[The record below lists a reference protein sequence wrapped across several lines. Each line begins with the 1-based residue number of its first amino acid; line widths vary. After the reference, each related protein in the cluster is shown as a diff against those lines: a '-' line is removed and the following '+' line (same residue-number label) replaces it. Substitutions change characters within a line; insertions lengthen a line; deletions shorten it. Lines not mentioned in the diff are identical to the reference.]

1 MKKQLLIA
9 GVLASSLVNTN
20 FFAQAQN
27 EQVEKLDEIVVTA
40 TKFNLKKE
48 NSGKVITK
56 ITQKQL
62 KNNAGKTVIEILN
75 TVAGIDVRG
84 VNANASEPRSINIR
98 GGRSR
103 QVLVLIDGV
112 PVTDQS
118 AINQEFDLRL
128 LAVSQI
134 ESIEILKG
142 ASSTLYGSGAATAVI
157 NIVLKSASEDSIS
170 GSFET
175 SLGTNN
181 TAKTSESNL
190 SDRNH
195 NLNLNGTLGSFNY
208 LGAFSITGVDGMS
221 SSKSNSTSIFEN
233 DPYYSK
239 NGLFKLGYKINEK
252 LSIDTFLNYDEFDYD
267 FDAGAFSDSDV
278 NAGNQE
284 QLRVGIKPKYKY
296 NNAEVYVLASVNVIE
311 RNFKQFNS
319 FSNTLDA
326 YQFKGRSLYL
336 DFAHKYEFSS
346 KFQLITGL
354 NYQEHSNH
362 STTPFATID
371 KEIANFN
378 TIDPYASFVYIS
390 EQGLSLNFGGRYNI
404 HNVYGN
410 EFVYDG
416 NAAYNFHIKNDNSI
430 KVFASYSTAFIAP
443 SLYQLYDGFSG
454 NINLNPESNKTIEA
468 GFEYRFKD
476 WFSLDAV
483 YFKRTETD
491 AIVYDNLTYKYQNG
505 SSDAN
510 GFEVNSK
517 ISPSNILTL
526 ITSYTHVNKNELEDF
541 NDYIPKHKL
550 VSTLEVEPFKNSF
563 FSLTYRN
570 VGDRTIFD
578 RYGSFGTAGSDVIL
592 PKYQVIDFM
601 TNYKLLEDTITFFG
615 AITNVLDEDYDD
627 ILGFSTRGRNYKIG
641 VRFQF

>member
-1 MKKQLLIA
+1 MKKQILIA
-9 GVLASSLVNTN
+9 GVLASSLVSTN
-20 FFAQAQN
+20 LFAQSQN

-128 LAVSQI
+128 LTLSQI

-157 NIVLKSASEDSIS
+157 NIVLKTASNDSVS

-175 SLGTNN
+175 SSGSNN
-181 TAKTSESNL
+181 TVNTSGSIFSDKNQNL
-190 SDRNH
+190 S
-195 NLNLNGTLGSFNY
+195 LNGTLGSLNY
-208 LGAFSITGVDGMS
+208 LGSFSITGVDGMS
-221 SSKSNSTSIFEN
+221 SSKSNSTSNFEN
-233 DPYYSK
+233 DRYYSK
-239 NGLFKLGYKINEK
+239 NGLLKLGYKMNEK
-252 LSIDTFLNYDEFDYD
+252 LSINTFLNYDEFEYD

-278 NAGNQE
+278 NTGNQE
-284 QLRVGIKPKYKY
+284 QFRIGIKPKYNYK
-296 NNAEVYVLASVNVIE
+296 NGEVYLLASVNVVE
-311 RNFKQFNS
+311 RNLQQFNS

-326 YQFKGRSLYL
+326 YQFEGRSLNI
-336 DFAHKYEFSS
+336 DFVHQYEFSS

-371 KEIANFN
+371 KERANFN
-378 TIDPYASFVYIS
+378 TIDPYVSFVYVS
-390 EQGLSLNFGGRYNI
+390 NRGLSLNFGGRYNI

-416 NAAYNFHIKNDNSI
+416 NTAYNFRINDDNSI
-430 KVFASYSTAFIAP
+430 KVLASYSTAFIAP

-476 WFSLDAV
+476 WFSMDAV

-491 AIVYDNLTYKYQNG
+491 AIVYDNSTYKYQNG
-505 SSDAN
+505 SSNAD
-510 GFEVNSK
+510 GLEINSK

-526 ITSYTHVNKNELEDF
+526 MTSYTYVNKNKLEDF

-550 VSTLEVEPFKNSF
+550 VSTLEVEPFKNLF

-578 RYGSFGTAGSDVIL
+578 RYGSFGTAGSDVVL

-601 TNYKLLEDTITFFG
+601 TNYKLLKDTVTFF
-615 AITNVLDEDYDD
+615 AAVTNILDEDYDD

-641 VRFQF
+641 VRLQF

>member
-1 MKKQLLIA
+1 MKKQILIA
-9 GVLASSLVNTN
+9 SVLASSLMSTN
-20 FFAQAQN
+20 LFAQSQN
-27 EQVEKLDEIVVTA
+27 EQVEKLEEIVVTA

-56 ITQKQL
+56 ITSEQL
-62 KNNAGKTVIEILN
+62 KNNTGKTVIEILN

-84 VNANASEPRSINIR
+84 VNANATEPRSMNIR

-128 LAVSQI
+128 LATNQI

-157 NIVLKSASEDSIS
+157 NIILKNASTDSVS

-181 TAKTSESNL
+181 TANTSESAL
-190 SDRNH
+190 SDKNQ
-195 NLNLNGTLGSFNY
+195 NVSLNGTLGRFNY
-208 LGAFSITGVDGMS
+208 LGSFSITGVDGMS
-221 SSKSNSTSIFEN
+221 AAKSNTNSIVEN
-233 DPYYSK
+233 DSYYSK
-239 NGLFKLGYKINEK
+239 NGLLKLGYKMNAK
-252 LSIDTFLNYDEFDYD
+252 LSIDTFLNYDEFEYN
-267 FDAGAFSDSDV
+267 FDTGAFSDSDV
-278 NAGNQE
+278 NTGNQE
-284 QLRVGIKPKYKY
+284 QLRIGVMPKYTYK
-296 NNAEVYVLASVNVIE
+296 NAEVYLLASVNVVERDIE
-311 RNFKQFNS
+311 QFNS
-319 FSNTLDA
+319 FSNTLDT
-326 YQFKGRSLYL
+326 YQFKGRSLHL
-336 DFAHKYEFSS
+336 DLVHKYEFSS
-346 KFQLITGL
+346 NFQLITGL

-362 STTPFATID
+362 SVTPFAVID

-390 EQGLSLNFGGRYNI
+390 DQGLSVNLGGRYNI

-410 EFVYDG
+410 QFVYDG
-416 NAAYNFHIKNDNSI
+416 NTAYNFQMNDDNSI
-430 KVFASYSTAFIAP
+430 KFLASYSTAFIAP

-454 NINLNPESNKTIEA
+454 NIDLNPESNETIEA
-468 GFEYRFKD
+468 GFEYRFKN

-505 SSDAN
+505 SSNAN

-517 ISPSNILTL
+517 ISPLNYLNLT
-526 ITSYTHVNKNELEDF
+526 TSYTYIDKNNLEDF

-550 VSTLEVEPFKNSF
+550 VATLEVKPSEQSF
-563 FSLTYRN
+563 FSFTYRN

-578 RYGSFGTAGSDVIL
+578 RYGSFGTAGSDVVL
-592 PKYQVIDFM
+592 PKYQVMDFM
-601 TNYKLLEDTITFFG
+601 TNYKLLEDTVTVF
-615 AITNVLDEDYDD
+615 AAVTNVFNENYDD

-641 VRFQF
+641 IRFQF